1 MTTKSGTQPPH
12 KPAPFSRG
20 HGYCWAEHSSH
31 VRCTL
36 PTGHTGKHLYPYTP
50 RTEW

>member
-1 MTTKSGTQPPH
+1 MTTTSTPQPPQ
-12 KPAPFSRG
+12 KPALSSRG
-20 HGYCWAEHSSH
+20 HNYCWAEHSTG

-36 PTGHTGKHLYPYTP
+36 PTGHTGKHLYDYTP